1 MTNLK
6 WQIDTIRTILFFNN
20 KINFEKG
27 VWSKAITG
35 KDISN
40 DLKQEENGIEQQY
53 IEMTDIDHKSQ
64 FNLVFVKESNIIDL
78 QVSFEKDNNVYS
90 YDEIVRCIKDFSDKT
105 KVIYQNFD
113 NQVIRV
119 GRVIEL
125 SIPLEDD
132 MSSCQLLKNNIP
144 YFSNLDD
151 DLSELSFRV
160 NKPSSF
166 NKIKVN
172 QVIHYVEGQ
181 KMQISFDPH
190 MVRPKANVQKHLIL
204 NIDSNTDAAHRST
217 LDVTEISD
225 FLEESI
231 VSIIKNG
238 GTYASN

>member
-20 KINFEKG
+20 KINFERG

-53 IEMTDIDHKSQ
+53 IEMTDLDHKRQ
-64 FNLVFVKESNIIDL
+64 FNLVFVKESNVIDL
-78 QVSFEKDNNVYS
+78 QDSFEKDDGVYS
-90 YDEIVRCIKDFSDKT
+90 YDEIISYIKDFSERT
-105 KVIYQNFD
+105 KVVYQDFD
-113 NQVIRV
+113 NQVVRI

-125 SIPLEDD
+125 SLPLEEGR
-132 MSSCQLLKNNIP
+132 SACQLLKNNIP